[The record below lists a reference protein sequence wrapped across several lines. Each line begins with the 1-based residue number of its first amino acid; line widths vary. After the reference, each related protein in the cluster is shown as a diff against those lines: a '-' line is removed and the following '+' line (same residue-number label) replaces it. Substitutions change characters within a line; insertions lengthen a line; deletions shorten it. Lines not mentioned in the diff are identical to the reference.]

1 MFYMVY
7 TYFFQ
12 LAVKYLLKRR
22 VIDFVKIDGQVMP
35 IEVALMRK
43 VSDVDGCVKLYDFFE
58 TRKGYIIVMEKPN
71 NVKDLY
77 NYITERGALPES
89 EARFLF
95 RQIVHTVR
103 AVHAHGVVHRDLKDE
118 NLLIDTQSQKLTLI
132 DFGSGAFLED
142 KIYTD
147 FDGEFQLIFKP
158 CSSPFPPLGGLIP
171 IVS

>member
-22 VIDFVKIDGQVMP
+22 VIDFVKIDGRVMP

-142 KIYTD
+142 KVYTD
-147 FDGEFQLIFKP
+147 FSGKLQKL
-158 CSSPFPPLGGLIP
+158 
-171 IVS
+171 